1 MKHKNKKLL
10 ILGISLLALF
20 IIWTVLICF
29 VDIQQIGP
37 EESSIG
43 FANLNAYIHK
53 LTGVNMLLYTITD
66 WLSIIPITVMAGF
79 TILGLLQLIKRKS
92 PLKVDYSIL
101 ALGVF
106 YIILIMT
113 YAFFEI
119 VVINYR
125 PIYINGC
132 LEASYPSSTTMLVM
146 CVMPTAAIELNKR
159 IKSVVFR
166 RSITI
171 AITLFTLFIVVG
183 RFVSGVHWI
192 TDIIGGALFSSGM
205 VLIYSFAIN
214 KWSTNK
220 KSS

>member
-1 MKHKNKKLL
+1 MKHKNLL

-20 IIWTVLICF
+20 IIWTVLIFF
-29 VDIQQIGP
+29 VDVQQIGL

-79 TILGLLQLIKRKS
+79 TILGLLQLIKHKS

-106 YIILIMT
+106 YIIIIMT

-166 RSITI
+166 S
-171 AITLFTLFIVVG
+171 
-183 RFVSGVHWI
+183 
-192 TDIIGGALFSSGM
+192 
-205 VLIYSFAIN
+205 
-214 KWSTNK
+214 
-220 KSS
+220 